1 MHGRPFR
8 SALLGIGLSLALSG
22 VAAADDAADGAA
34 LVKKACTTC
43 HSLVTPSA
51 PRQGPNLAGVFGRK
65 ACSIPGF
72 KYSPGFLAG
81 CKDVVWDEANL
92 DRWLTNPQAMLPGA
106 VMLYK
111 QADPDKRRAII
122 AFLKTLQ

>member
-1 MHGRPFR
+1 MHGRPLR
-8 SALLGIGLSLALSG
+8 SALLGMGLLLALSG
-22 VAAADDAADGAA
+22 PVAADDATDGAV

-51 PRQGPNLAGVFGRK
+51 PRQGPNLVGVFGRK
-65 ACSIPGF
+65 ACSAADF

-92 DRWLTNPQAMLPGA
+92 DRWLTNPQAMFPGV

-111 QADPDKRRAII
+111 QANPDKRRAII
-122 AFLKTLQ
+122 AFLKTLK